1 MNCTVCKNGK
11 LKKGTASKM
20 FEKKGAIIVFKNVS
34 AMICDN
40 CGTKFFDGETSQH
53 LLNKVRELRK
63 QGTELEV
70 INLKAA

>member
-1 MNCTVCKNGK
+1 MNCTLCKNGK
-11 LKKGTASKM
+11 LKKGTTSKM
-20 FEKKGAIIVFKNVS
+20 FEKDGSIVVFKNVK

-40 CGTKFFDGETSQH
+40 CGTKFFDSDTSIR
-53 LLNKVRELRK
+53 LLNKARELRK